1 MIDPLYYANSGVS
14 AQPSKEV
21 DMSLKENLRKKIL
34 IDDLARAV
42 SQSMGPSGG
51 PRKIDKE
58 NMRKLLSFTSFVL
71 EKQRDLELYFRELE
85 PGLGEVLCLDNE
97 LPLYSNTTL
106 EDVGLRRSPELKEM
120 ISIRNVIKILNV
132 KDILLCNGRDAAN
145 YVQNLAVESL
155 DLSFD
160 EKEVDDMADEGID
173 ALARADSD
181 GALEILDLF
190 VELLD
195 YRAFPAAVLVN
206 DYVMFG
212 AHHDVEGGKE
222 LFGPIIMYNDKT
234 NILRLI
240 KDPISVDDPL
250 ANIKIPEVAM
260 GEAEPDAEGFEVF
273 KFLKDAA
280 LKKEHRTLH

>member
-1 MIDPLYYANSGVS
+1 
-14 AQPSKEV
+14 
-21 DMSLKENLRKKIL
+21 MSLKENLRKKIL

-42 SQSMGPSGG
+42 LRSMGPSGG

-58 NMRKLLSFTSFVL
+58 NMRKLLSFTSFVP
-71 EKQRDLELYFRELE
+71 EKRRDLELYFSELE
-85 PGLGEVLCLDNE
+85 SGLGEVMCLDNE
-97 LPLYSNTTL
+97 LPLYSNTNL
-106 EDVGLRRSPELKEM
+106 EDVALRRSPELKEM

-132 KDILLCNGRDAAN
+132 KDILLCNGRDAVQ
-145 YVQNLAVESL
+145 YVQNQAIELL

-160 EKEVDDMADEGID
+160 EKDIDDMAEEGID
-173 ALARADSD
+173 ALVKADSD

-190 VELLD
+190 VELLG
-195 YRAFPAAVLVN
+195 YRAIPAAVLVN

-212 AHHDVEGGKE
+212 AHHDVEGGRE
-222 LFGPIIMYNDKT
+222 FFGPIIMYNDKT

-240 KDPISVDDPL
+240 KDPISVDDPI
-250 ANIKIPEVAM
+250 ANIKIPGIAM
-260 GEAEPDAEGFEVF
+260 GESEPDAEGFEVF

>member
-1 MIDPLYYANSGVS
+1 
-14 AQPSKEV
+14 
-21 DMSLKENLRKKIL
+21 MSLKENLRKKIL
-34 IDDLARAV
+34 IDSHARAV
-42 SQSMGPSGG
+42 SQSIRPPGES
-51 PRKIDKE
+51 RKIDKE

-97 LPLYSNTTL
+97 LPLYNNTNL

-132 KDILLCNGRDAAN
+132 KDILLCNGRDAVS
-145 YVQNLAVESL
+145 YVQNLAVELL

-160 EKEVDDMADEGID
+160 EKDVDDMAEEGID
-173 ALARADSD
+173 ALVRADSD
-181 GALEILDLF
+181 GVMEILDLF
-190 VELLD
+190 AELLG
-195 YRAFPAAVLVN
+195 YRAVPAAVLVN

-212 AHHDVEGGKE
+212 SHHDLEGGRE
-222 LFGPIIMYNDKT
+222 AFGPIIMYNDKT

-250 ANIKIPEVAM
+250 ANVKIPGVAL
-260 GEAEPDAEGFEVF
+260 GEAEPDAEAYQVF

-280 LKKEHRTLH
+280 LKKEPRTLH